1 MPDDYNIANENDETL
16 GLPLNPTIN
25 LKNEKKNNGSVT
37 SLQKLLDGSELMSID
52 LQTSHHLIQ
61 RSNNKQAKTNLKPDK
76 TANRLKN
83 DKVSFDIED
92 EEDEVSSSD
101 S

>member
-16 GLPLNPTIN
+16 GLPLNPTIKI
-25 LKNEKKNNGSVT
+25 KNEKKNNGSVT

-52 LQTSHHLIQ
+52 LQTSHNLIQ

-76 TANRLKN
+76 TGNRLKN